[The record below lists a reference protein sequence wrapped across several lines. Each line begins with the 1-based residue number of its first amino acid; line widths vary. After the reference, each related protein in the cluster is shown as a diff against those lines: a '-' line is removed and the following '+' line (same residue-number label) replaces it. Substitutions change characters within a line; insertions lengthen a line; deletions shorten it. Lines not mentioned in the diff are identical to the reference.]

1 MIAKE
6 SMCRVRLRLTICLAL
21 LLVLLLP
28 FGGALALYDNPS
40 GRVNDFANI
49 ISPENRAR
57 IEARL
62 KDLDSK
68 STIEMVVV
76 TVPDLEGKAIE
87 DYTVDLAKKWKIGK
101 HDKNNGVIF
110 LTAPREKKL
119 RIEVGYG
126 LEGDLTDAVSKRIL
140 HTIVV
145 PYFKKGDFNGGI
157 YAGVDAVIS
166 VLTHEPLNTPDVPA
180 QSLIAA
186 RRSPNPQDS
195 GYDLGT
201 LIFICLLF
209 IIILLLSIF
218 SRRRGNFHGGGGF
231 FGGGGG
237 ASGGSDGF
245 GGGGGGDF
253 GGGGSSDSW
262 D

>member
-1 MIAKE
+1 MR
-6 SMCRVRLRLTICLAL
+6 RVRLRLTICLAL
-21 LLVLLLP
+21 LMVLLLP
-28 FGGALALYDNPS
+28 FGRAWALYDNPS

-49 ISPENRAR
+49 ISPGNRALL
-57 IEARL
+57 EARL
-62 KDLDSK
+62 KDLDTK

-76 TVPDLEGKAIE
+76 TVPDLEGKTIE
-87 DYTVDLAKKWKIGK
+87 DYTIDLAKKWKIGK

-110 LTAPREKKL
+110 LTAPREKKV

-126 LEGDLTDAVSKRIL
+126 LEGDLTDAVSRRVL

-157 YAGVDAVIS
+157 HAGVDAVIS

-180 QSLIAA
+180 QSPIAA
-186 RRSPNPQDS
+186 RRSPVPQDP

-201 LIFICLLF
+201 LIFIGFLF
-209 IIILLLSIF
+209 FIILLLSIF
-218 SRRRGNFHGGGGF
+218 GRRRGGLYGGGGGF
-231 FGGGGG
+231 FGGGFFGGGG

-245 GGGGGGDF
+245 SGGGGGDF
-253 GGGGSSDSW
+253 GGGGSGDSW